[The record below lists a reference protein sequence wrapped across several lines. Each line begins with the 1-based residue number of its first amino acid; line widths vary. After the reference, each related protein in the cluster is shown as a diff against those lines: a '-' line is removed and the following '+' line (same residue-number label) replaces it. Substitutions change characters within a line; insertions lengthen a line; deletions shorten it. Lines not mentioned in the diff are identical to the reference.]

1 MTIRA
6 GQIATP
12 DGYVQ
17 AVATVDPAT
26 GLPAS
31 GTGVAP
37 NGMRL
42 GYGFPAIAPVTDA
55 GGPPSGSSNMGID
68 GSGTAV
74 RFWLGPPARA
84 TFYSATM
91 IVGYA
96 PPAQADFDAS
106 VFGAAGSL
114 TNGLALEIDPDGTG
128 SWGGVLGVPITD
140 IGAAIGYGADV
151 TWISGYASGA
161 GVVRLHWDFTRL
173 LGGPIVTTAANG
185 GLGWLVQDDL
195 TALSGSLLAGFSVR
209 LDL

>member
-31 GTGVAP
+31 GTGVAS

-42 GYGFPAIAPVTDA
+42 GYGFPGLGPATDA
-55 GGPPSGSSNMGID
+55 GGPGSGSANMGVD
-68 GSGTAV
+68 GSSVPV
-74 RFWLGPPARA
+74 RFWLAAPARA

-114 TNGLALEIDPDGTG
+114 TSGLMLEIDPDGTG
-128 SWGGVLGVPITD
+128 SWAGVLGLPFQD
-140 IGAAIGYGADV
+140 LGAAIGYGADV
-151 TWISGYASGA
+151 TWIPGYASGA

-173 LGGPIVTTAANG
+173 LGGPLVTTAAGG

-195 TALSGSLLAGFSVR
+195 TALSGALLAGFSVR
-209 LDL
+209 VDL